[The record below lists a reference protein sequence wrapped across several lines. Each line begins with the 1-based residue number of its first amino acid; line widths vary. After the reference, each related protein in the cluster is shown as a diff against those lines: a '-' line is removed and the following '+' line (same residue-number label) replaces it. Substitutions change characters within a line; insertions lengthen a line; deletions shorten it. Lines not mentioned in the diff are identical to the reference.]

1 MGRARGRTPK
11 KAEHKEIAEKGC
23 YYRATT
29 NSTSGPS
36 SASRARNCSLGCSVV
51 RAVYVG
57 AVPITTSWATDDRVQ
72 KAPRPAGDERGGC
85 RSHPPHDERSAKL
98 PREPV
103 RVLIRSLPLARGGLP
118 LLTKHKAPLG
128 PAKVALYAAHPRTL
142 PLCPLILAMVLVG
155 LIALILLPQGEMT
168 LGVR

>member
-1 MGRARGRTPK
+1 MK
-11 KAEHKEIAEKGC
+11 EEHKEKAEKGC
-23 YYRATT
+23 YYHATT

-57 AVPITTSWATDDRVQ
+57 AVPVTTSWATDSKVQ

-85 RSHPPHDERSAKL
+85 RSHPPHDERSANL
-98 PREPV
+98 PRERV

-118 LLTKHKAPLG
+118 LFTKHKTPLG
-128 PAKVALYAAHPRTL
+128 PAKVPLCAAHPRTP
-142 PLCPLILAMVLVG
+142 PLCPHPFAPSSWLWSSLG
-155 LIALILLPQGEMT
+155 LCSGSSS
-168 LGVR
+168 